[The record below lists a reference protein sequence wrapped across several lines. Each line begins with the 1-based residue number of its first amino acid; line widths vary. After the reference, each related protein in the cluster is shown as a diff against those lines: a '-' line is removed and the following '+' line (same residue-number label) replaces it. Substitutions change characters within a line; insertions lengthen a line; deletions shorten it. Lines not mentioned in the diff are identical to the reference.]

1 MDYKTTLDY
10 LYSQLPMF
18 TRDGASAFKKDLTNT
33 LELCKRLGDPH
44 KKFKSVHIAGTNGK
58 GSTSHMLA
66 AILQTAGYKT
76 GLYTSPHLRDFRE
89 RIRIDGGM
97 ISEQHVIDFV
107 KDHRQDFEDIRPSF
121 FEMTVAMAFDAF
133 AQAKVD
139 IAVIEVGLGG
149 RLDST
154 NVITPLLSVI
164 TNIGWDHMNMLGDT
178 LPLIAGEKAGI
189 IKPGIPTIVGEYQN
203 EVADVFINK
212 AKSENAPIS
221 FASEDW
227 FLKSEIGDQK
237 SEVGSRK
244 SEVLDYL
251 QFDISKKKS
260 PFTTHHSPLTTQHLQ
275 LDLPGTYQL
284 KNVKTVLSA
293 VEELRRQ
300 GFAISDEQIK
310 TALKQVK
317 KLTGLHGRWETLTH
331 HPLTICDTG
340 HNPEGITEVLK
351 NIESTPHENLHI
363 VMGMVNDKDI
373 SKILAM
379 LPKHATYYFCKPDIP
394 RGLDAELLQQKAE
407 SFGLHGE
414 IYVSV
419 NAALKTAQSQA
430 DKNDLVFVG
439 GSTFVVAEIV

>member
-1 MDYKTTLDY
+1 MDYKATLNY

-18 TRDGASAFKKDLTNT
+18 TRDGVSAFKNDLTNT
-33 LELCKRLGDPH
+33 LELCRRLGDPH
-44 KKFKSVHIAGTNGK
+44 KKFKSVHVAGTNGK

-66 AILQTAGYKT
+66 AVLQTAGYKT

-89 RIRIDGGM
+89 RIRIDGKM
-97 ISEQHVIDFV
+97 IDEQHVIDFV
-107 KDHRQDFEDIRPSF
+107 EDHRQDFEDIKPSF

-133 AQAKVD
+133 ARAKVD
-139 IAVIEVGLGG
+139 IAIIEVGLGG

-154 NVITPLLSVI
+154 NIITPLLSVI

-189 IKPGIPTIVGEYQN
+189 IKKDIPVIVGEYQP

-221 FASEDW
+221 FASEEW
-227 FLKSEIGDQK
+227 FLKSEG
-237 SEVGSRK
+237 GSLK

-251 QFDISKKKS
+251 EFEVLPKN
-260 PFTTHHSPLTTQHLQ
+260 SPLTTRHSQLTAHHLR

-293 VEELRRQ
+293 VEELRKQ
-300 GFAISDEQIK
+300 GFAISDQQVK
-310 TALKQVK
+310 TAFGSVK
-317 KLTGLHGRWETLTH
+317 KLTCLHGRWEILNH

-363 VMGMVNDKDI
+363 VMGVVNDKDI

-379 LPKHATYYFCKPDIP
+379 LPKRATYYFCKPDIP
-394 RGLDAELLQQKAE
+394 RGLDAELLQQKGE
-407 SFGLHGE
+407 TYGLHGE

-419 NAALKTAQSQA
+419 KAALKTAQSQA
-430 DKNDLVFVG
+430 DKNDLVFIG

>member
-1 MDYKTTLDY
+1 
-10 LYSQLPMF
+10 
-18 TRDGASAFKKDLTNT
+18 
-33 LELCKRLGDPH
+33 
-44 KKFKSVHIAGTNGK
+44 
-58 GSTSHMLA
+58 MLA

-89 RIRIDGGM
+89 RIRINGEM
-97 ISEQHVIDFV
+97 ISEEHVIDFV
-107 KDHRQDFEDIRPSF
+107 EDHKQDFEDIKPSF

-133 AQAKVD
+133 SKAKVD
-139 IAVIEVGLGG
+139 IAIIEVGLGG

-154 NVITPLLSVI
+154 NIITPLLSVI

-178 LPLIAGEKAGI
+178 LPLIAGEKAGV
-189 IKPGIPTIVGEYQN
+189 IKPGIPVIIGEYQT

-212 AKSENAPIS
+212 AKTENAPIS
-221 FASEDW
+221 FASEGWDI
-227 FLKSEIGDQK
+227 LKSEA
-237 SEVGSRK
+237 GSRK
-244 SEVLDYL
+244 PEVTDYL
-251 QFDISKKKS
+251 EFEISA
-260 PFTTHHSPLTTQHLQ
+260 HHSPLTTHHLR
-275 LDLPGTYQL
+275 LDLPGIYQL
-284 KNVKTVLSA
+284 KNAKTVLSA

-300 GFAISDEQIK
+300 GFAISDEQVK
-310 TALKQVK
+310 SALGSVK
-317 KLTGLHGRWETLTH
+317 RLTGLHGRWETLSH

-363 VMGMVNDKDI
+363 VMGVVNDKDI

-407 SFGLHGE
+407 GFGLHGE
-414 IYVSV
+414 IYMSV
-419 NAALKTAQSQA
+419 KTALKAAQSQA